1 MWYVVELVVN
11 VSEVQSNPIENEE
24 SKHSRFRNPL
34 LLGILMAILALLA
47 PWTLTISD
55 REYGTIYSFS
65 ALIWHGTRISTG
77 IVRWENFFGFFLPL
91 LCLRLVSALG
101 IANYYRGNLTKKRAA
116 LITLIGDGINLPGSI
131 VAFITSLQFPDYLV
145 IPLPVQMIVGLFILW
160 RLPIPEPTRPWA
172 EQKESGS
179 WWNKSNKNA
188 ASE

>member
-1 MWYVVELVVN
+1 MYCVLELVVK
-11 VSEVQSNPIENEE
+11 VSEVQSNSIENGEF
-24 SKHSRFRNPL
+24 KHSRSRNPL
-34 LLGILMAILALLA
+34 LLGTLMAILAFLA
-47 PWTLTISD
+47 PYTLIISN

-77 IVRWENFFGFFLPL
+77 MFRWENFWDFFLPF

-101 IANYYRGNLTKKRAA
+101 IANYYRGNSTRKRAT
-116 LITLIGDGINLPGSI
+116 LITLIGDGIYLPGSI
-131 VAFITSLQFPDYLV
+131 VALITSLQFPDYLV

-179 WWNKSNKNA
+179 WWNRSSKDIG
-188 ASE
+188 